1 MNKSLMFNNMI
12 EWVMFMNKSAKAM
25 KNGFIS
31 AILVTAAYFCMAHT
45 KVIADAVSEAVQRCL
60 LTVIPSLYA
69 MMIVS
74 ALLVRSGITG
84 CMPNFLSR
92 LTRLFFGLDGTS
104 AAIFS
109 MSIFAGYPVGTSML
123 LSEYESGRLNAR
135 RTELL
140 CGLCFGAGPAFIFGC
155 ISGKLYSSPTAG
167 MIILISTAVAN
178 IIGLLLMSPWLRRD
192 IPEDTAK
199 KKVTLTADMLTD
211 CMISS
216 GRSMAVICF
225 SVVAFAVISAFFQMA
240 GISGSVGKILS
251 GISGMDS
258 GTGSRIF
265 AVFLDITNVSGL
277 PVNDYSLLPY
287 ICGATSFGGVCV
299 LFQLSALVRGRISI
313 LPLVAVRVVMAAVSG
328 MVCRVMMPIFMR
340 YELISASAVRGRICR
355 EGSAVPSV
363 MLVIMTLM
371 VIAGCE
377 KAKKVP

>member
-1 MNKSLMFNNMI
+1 
-12 EWVMFMNKSAKAM
+12 
-25 KNGFIS
+25 
-31 AILVTAAYFCMAHT
+31 
-45 KVIADAVSEAVQRCL
+45 
-60 LTVIPSLYA
+60 
-69 MMIVS
+69 
-74 ALLVRSGITG
+74 
-84 CMPNFLSR
+84 
-92 LTRLFFGLDGTS
+92 
-104 AAIFS
+104 
-109 MSIFAGYPVGTSML
+109 
-123 LSEYESGRLNAR
+123 
-135 RTELL
+135 
-140 CGLCFGAGPAFIFGC
+140 
-155 ISGKLYSSPTAG
+155 
-167 MIILISTAVAN
+167 
-178 IIGLLLMSPWLRRD
+178 
-192 IPEDTAK
+192 
-199 KKVTLTADMLTD
+199 
-211 CMISS
+211 
-216 GRSMAVICF
+216 MAVICF

-328 MVCRVMMPIFMR
+328 MVCRVVMPIFMR